1 MPNLTYDY
9 VTSLLN
15 TLTSQ
20 FASSHFSLVLVSFF
34 FSTLAIRAIMI
45 GINQTYGQ
53 AETRSLLQIWSLS
66 FLFILLF
73 ALAILLLV
81 IAYLI
86 SADIGAVIFE
96 KCGVY
101 PYYYPFIRFFAVIF
115 SWLAS
120 MFIFSLIYVAAPARP
135 LKFCEGLPGALF
147 STLGLNI
154 AFRVFTWFINHSNK
168 YSTLYGN
175 LGGLFALLV
184 GFYFI
189 CVIINLGG
197 KINLYWSLFKNNKIA

>member
-1 MPNLTYDY
+1 MPVPISALCCLLLFFNLGHPGHHDRYQ
-9 VTSLLN
+9 SK
-15 TLTSQ
+15 
-20 FASSHFSLVLVSFF
+20 
-34 FSTLAIRAIMI
+34 
-45 GINQTYGQ
+45 TYGQ

-66 FLFILLF
+66 FLFTLLS

-86 SADIGAVIFE
+86 SADIGAVILRS
-96 KCGVY
+96 VVSIHTIT
-101 PYYYPFIRFFAVIF
+101 PSSVFFAVIF

-154 AFRVFTWFINHSNK
+154 AFRVFTWFINHSTK

-189 CVIINLGG
+189 CVIINLGV